1 MGWGRNLEFFDHHSL
16 ELVRNSR
23 SCCCRKRSNGMLKK
37 AGHLEEGEEEEGE
50 EAAAAA
56 FIGPQQIQYTGSFLN
71 SFCVEEEEQQHSL
84 CLLSS
89 S

>member
-1 MGWGRNLEFFDHHSL
+1 
-16 ELVRNSR
+16 
-23 SCCCRKRSNGMLKK
+23 MLKK
-37 AGHLEEGEEEEGE
+37 TGHLEEGEEEEGE
-50 EAAAAA
+50 EAAAA
-56 FIGPQQIQYTGSFLN
+56 FVGPQQIQYTGSFLN

>member
-1 MGWGRNLEFFDHHSL
+1 
-16 ELVRNSR
+16 
-23 SCCCRKRSNGMLKK
+23 MLKK
-37 AGHLEEGEEEEGE
+37 AGHLEEGEEEEEGE

>member
-1 MGWGRNLEFFDHHSL
+1 
-16 ELVRNSR
+16 
-23 SCCCRKRSNGMLKK
+23 MLKK

>member
-23 SCCCRKRSNGMLKK
+23 SCCRKRSNGMLKK
-37 AGHLEEGEEEEGE
+37 AAHLEEGEEEEGE
-50 EAAAAA
+50 EAAEA
-56 FIGPQQIQYTGSFLN
+56 FIGPQQIQFTGSFLN

-84 CLLSS
+84 FLLSS

>member
-1 MGWGRNLEFFDHHSL
+1 
-16 ELVRNSR
+16 
-23 SCCCRKRSNGMLKK
+23 MLKK

-71 SFCVEEEEQQHSL
+71 SFCVEQQQQQQQHSL

>member
-37 AGHLEEGEEEEGE
+37 TGHLEEGEEEEGE
-50 EAAAAA
+50 EAAAA
-56 FIGPQQIQYTGSFLN
+56 FVGPQQIQYTGSFLN

>member
-1 MGWGRNLEFFDHHSL
+1 
-16 ELVRNSR
+16 
-23 SCCCRKRSNGMLKK
+23 MLKR

-50 EAAAAA
+50 EAAAA

-71 SFCVEEEEQQHSL
+71 SFCVEEEEEEEEEHSL